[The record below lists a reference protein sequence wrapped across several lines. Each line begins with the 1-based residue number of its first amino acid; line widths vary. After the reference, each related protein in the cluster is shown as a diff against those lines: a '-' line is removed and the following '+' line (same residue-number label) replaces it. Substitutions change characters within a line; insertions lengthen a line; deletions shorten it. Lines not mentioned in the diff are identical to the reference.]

1 LKFGP
6 ARGSVSRAQLMTPEQ
21 LAFLALGMLLVAFL
35 YSSVG
40 HAGASGYIAVMSLF
54 SMAPSVIKP
63 TALLLNL
70 LVATIGTWQFWRA
83 GHFSW
88 KLFWPFALLSMP
100 LAFVGGLLNLP
111 AQVFKMIVGVVLWFS
126 AMRFLLNPS
135 SDEMLHEPS
144 RPAAISIG
152 AGLGLLSGLT
162 GVGGGIFLTPLLLL
176 MRWARTKTAAAV
188 SALFILVN
196 SAAGLAGNVAA
207 TRQVPSV
214 ALVLV
219 PAVIIGGSAG
229 SYLGSRRFPHT
240 VIKRLLAIVLL
251 IAGAKLIF
259 T

>member
-1 LKFGP
+1 
-6 ARGSVSRAQLMTPEQ
+6 MTPEQ
-21 LAFLALGMLLVAFL
+21 VPFLALGMLLVAFL

-54 SMAPSVIKP
+54 SLAPSVIKP

-70 LVATIGTWQFWRA
+70 LVASIGAWQFWRA

-88 KLFWPFALLSMP
+88 RLFWPFALLSVP
-100 LAFVGGLLNLP
+100 LAFLGGLFNLP
-111 AQVFKMIVGVVLWFS
+111 AHIFKIIVGVVLWLS
-126 AMRFLLNPS
+126 AARFLLNPS
-135 SDEMLHEPS
+135 PDEVLREPA
-144 RPAAISIG
+144 RPAALAFG

-196 SAAGLAGNVAA
+196 SASGLSGNIAS
-207 TRQVPSV
+207 TRHVPRV
-214 ALVLV
+214 ALVLAV
-219 PAVIIGGSAG
+219 TVIIGGSAG
-229 SYLGSRRFPHT
+229 SYLGSRRFQHT
-240 VIKRLLAIVLL
+240 VIKRLLAVVLL

-259 T
+259 TP